1 MIYNKIIVLY
11 YNNIH
16 ILGAEDC
23 IKEVDEALW
32 IEAYDKES
40 VPPPPFYPDDFK
52 AWAKVCLQQL
62 HLSQAQITTTNIKL
76 VYMHLISSL

>member
-1 MIYNKIIVLY
+1 MIYIKIIVLY

-32 IEAYDKES
+32 IEAYDKYSIYKNVIHSHCQMFIEIN
-40 VPPPPFYPDDFK
+40 FGIRTYN
-52 AWAKVCLQQL
+52 
-62 HLSQAQITTTNIKL
+62 HIKL
-76 VYMHLISSL
+76 LVIQ

>member
-1 MIYNKIIVLY
+1 MIYIKIIVLY

-52 AWAKVCLQQL
+52 AWATVCLQQL
-62 HLSQAQITTTNIKL
+62 HLSQEQIT
-76 VYMHLISSL
+76 ISSL